1 MAEEYEPLPES
12 LAQRRIRT
20 NHEDQFSLGARP
32 EERRQTVNPNQSP
45 RDLLHEGSQQTRP
58 LMWSPGVGT
67 PPFSC
72 VLPVHTHSYCGP
84 PYWGSTSPTGATCV
98 SWYMVPVTG
107 MEPTRKKKLRPNK
120 LVGARKW
127 KVTHR

>member
-20 NHEDQFSLGARP
+20 NHKDQFSLGARP
-32 EERRQTVNPNQSP
+32 EERQQTVNPNQNP

-72 VLPVHTHSYCGP
+72 VLPVHTHS
-84 PYWGSTSPTGATCV
+84 
-98 SWYMVPVTG
+98 
-107 MEPTRKKKLRPNK
+107 
-120 LVGARKW
+120 
-127 KVTHR
+127 